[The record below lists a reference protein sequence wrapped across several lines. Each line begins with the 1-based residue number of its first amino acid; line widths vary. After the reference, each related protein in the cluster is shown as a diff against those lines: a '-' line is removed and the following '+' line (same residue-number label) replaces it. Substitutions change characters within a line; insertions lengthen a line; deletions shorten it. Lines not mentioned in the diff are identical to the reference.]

1 VPVDSG
7 YLQHA
12 QLAARAAATSAWGQF
27 IGVAVPAAGEPEV
40 EVFPTVDALA
50 DWYDHEITAHDHLH
64 EYVAAFDRRASVWP
78 APLADGLGGEAALM
92 VTAHPDAPVA
102 APAPA
107 QPPAPWHAKPAP
119 TKPSPPQVE
128 IEAGPAVVTPVPA
141 QPPAPWHAK
150 PSPPQVEIEAGP
162 AVVTPVPA
170 QPPAPWHAKPTA
182 PPVAPASD
190 PWATSGVPATVPPTP
205 LGPFDWLAAH
215 PWAAAAAIGAGGVVL
230 AMALAAALGPSKSRR
245 PAAIPA
251 RMLGR

>member
-1 VPVDSG
+1 MADADPG

-12 QLAARAAATSAWGQF
+12 QLAARSAAASAWGRF

-64 EYVAAFDRRASVWP
+64 EYVAAFDREAHLWP

-102 APAPA
+102 APSPSAPA
-107 QPPAPWHAKPAP
+107 SPPPKIAPAPVKRVPGQPPVVSPAAPSAPLPAP
-119 TKPSPPQVE
+119 L
-128 IEAGPAVVTPVPA
+128 
-141 QPPAPWHAK
+141 PAPA
-150 PSPPQVEIEAGP
+150 AR
-162 AVVTPVPA
+162 
-170 QPPAPWHAKPTA
+170 
-182 PPVAPASD
+182 PVAPASD

-205 LGPFDWLAAH
+205 LGLFDWLAAH

-230 AMALAAALGPSKSRR
+230 AMALAAALGPSKPRR